1 MCFGYLV
8 LYPKYALMKI
18 DFFGPKSCVISVGIW
33 GMKNFIEY
41 LTARLSNFTFGHPV
55 NIFFASIELKINQN
69 WSFFFVNGLLG
80 NIASWTKGFL
90 AITIFLI
97 FLDTLYLMFI
107 SKKCHFCKTGGHF
120 FISAP
125 IFKFKVSIDL
135 SHQCGLYGVV
145 LLKIDGAVPEILM
158 KTCFVRNVFH

>member
-1 MCFGYLV
+1 MCYICGHMGYEKFHWPFDCKV
-8 LYPKYALMKI
+8 VKFHFWTPCKHIFCFHRAKNR
-18 DFFGPKSCVISVGIW
+18 PKSVI
-33 GMKNFIEY
+33 F
-41 LTARLSNFTFGHPV
+41 LL
-55 NIFFASIELKINQN
+55 
-69 WSFFFVNGLLG
+69 NGLLG
-80 NIASWTKGFL
+80 NKASWNICFL
-90 AITIFLI
+90 AITTFLI

-107 SKKCHFCKTGGHF
+107 SKKCHFCKTRGHF